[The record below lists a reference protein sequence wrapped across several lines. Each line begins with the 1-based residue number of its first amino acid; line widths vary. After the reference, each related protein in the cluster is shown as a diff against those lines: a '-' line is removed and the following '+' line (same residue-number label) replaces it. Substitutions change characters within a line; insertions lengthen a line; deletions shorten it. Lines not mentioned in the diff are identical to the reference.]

1 MVNSTKIK
9 IFKNLTQPATISE
22 LAAILELD
30 HSTISKALNALEK
43 DGFVVKQKKGKQVYV
58 NRSDSLHSKSLRDII
73 IEFPRLPLSKILTS
87 SSLHVLSV
95 LENPR
100 SMIDIAEI
108 TGLNRQTVSSTI
120 HELAKY
126 GIVLKK
132 ESKYIL
138 SERHPLIKNFVDNYW
153 KYVTNKNLRMISE
166 DTVLIWQRGPEFL
179 FKIDI
184 AFDENKKKN
193 KKNAIH
199 PTAINVFHKYDL
211 RVMSDTRYYFYTKRK
226 PKAEDYFIHTI
237 LIDPHSSIYN
247 SYALAL
253 SSKISS
259 SELLKF
265 GKYYDIEDHVKT
277 LLEYVD
283 AKKKNSNFV
292 LPWNEY
298 KDLVKDLE

>member
-1 MVNSTKIK
+1 MLNSTKME
-9 IFKNLTQPATISE
+9 IFKSLTRSTTISE
-22 LAAILELD
+22 LSTILELD
-30 HSTISKALNALEK
+30 HSTISKAVNSLKK
-43 DGFVVKQKKGKQVYV
+43 DGFVVKQKEGKHVYV
-58 NRSDSLHSKSLRDII
+58 NRSDSLHSQSLGDII
-73 IEFPRLPLSKILTS
+73 IEYSRLPLSKILTS
-87 SSLHVLSV
+87 SSLHILSV
-95 LENPR
+95 MENPR
-100 SMIDIAEI
+100 SIINIAAI

-132 ESKYIL
+132 ESKYIF

-153 KYVTNKNLRMISE
+153 KYVTNKNIRMISE
-166 DTVLIWQRGPEFL
+166 NTVLIWQRGPEFL
-179 FKIDI
+179 FKIDDE
-184 AFDENKKKN
+184 FDETKKKN
-193 KKNAIH
+193 MKKTLH
-199 PTAINVFHKYDL
+199 PTAINRFHKYGL
-211 RVMSDTRYYFYTKRK
+211 RVMSDTKYYLYTKRK
-226 PKAEDYFIHTI
+226 LKAEDCFIHTI

-253 SSKISS
+253 SSKIPSA
-259 SELLKF
+259 ELLKF

-283 AKKKNSNFV
+283 TKKKNSDFV